1 MVALFY
7 SACGGLP
14 SKFPRL
20 RPHAGAKGDRML
32 FFWSAWFAAG
42 LILVLVL
49 AGTLIPYLWMRAY
62 AALHPVR
69 DRGVSVGSTKVS
81 CSVAYETAEPV
92 SPIMGRYVLTRGI
105 GLNETNFVGEW
116 QNPVAAAEFGL
127 VAYGKNGVPCGVLR
141 IREPGDSFRRFTHP
155 VTLPEET
162 AYVSVAYCRTR
173 ANSARC
179 SERSLTFWIWACL
192 LSLAAAAAAGIL
204 IGCSMRFAEAV
215 AFEALGYTSVLPVG
229 GAVAAVVSL
238 MAGIPLLA
246 GAADLYARPY
256 LRRALAWLK
265 SRTDGVRG
273 RYQLF
278 RKRVRAGSRK
288 TAFFLRTR
296 FCALQNMLAGGGA
309 PKPPREDDAAEGGE
323 QP

>member
-1 MVALFY
+1 
-7 SACGGLP
+7 
-14 SKFPRL
+14 
-20 RPHAGAKGDRML
+20 
-32 FFWSAWFAAG
+32 
-42 LILVLVL
+42 
-49 AGTLIPYLWMRAY
+49 
-62 AALHPVR
+62 
-69 DRGVSVGSTKVS
+69 
-81 CSVAYETAEPV
+81 
-92 SPIMGRYVLTRGI
+92 
-105 GLNETNFVGEW
+105 
-116 QNPVAAAEFGL
+116 
-127 VAYGKNGVPCGVLR
+127 
-141 IREPGDSFRRFTHP
+141 
-155 VTLPEET
+155 
-162 AYVSVAYCRTR
+162 
-173 ANSARC
+173 
-179 SERSLTFWIWACL
+179 
-192 LSLAAAAAAGIL
+192 
-204 IGCSMRFAEAV
+204 MRFAEAV